1 MIQKVVDHVIHKG
14 RYSIDT
20 PSNILATDNEP
31 IESFYVELNLWN
43 EKYLINCSY
52 NSPKTMI
59 QNYLATLSNFLDL
72 HFSKYKKMLI
82 LGDFNVGINEPQ
94 CETYNLINLIK
105 KLTCYKNHNSPTCI
119 DLILTNDSHTFQS
132 TCVIETGLSGF
143 HLITL
148 TIMRKTYK
156 KQRPRIIIYRSFKH
170 FFNEE
175 FTKYLTDNLSNQIYV
190 NNDDGFTRFC
200 KMSAYT

>member
-1 MIQKVVDHVIHKG
+1 MSHK
-14 RYSIDT
+14 
-20 PSNILATDNEP
+20 
-31 IESFYVELNLWN
+31 
-43 EKYLINCSY
+43 
-52 NSPKTMI
+52 
-59 QNYLATLSNFLDL
+59 
-72 HFSKYKKMLI
+72 
-82 LGDFNVGINEPQ
+82 

-143 HLITL
+143 HLITM